1 MYEKKMAKY
10 LKQPAYTFQPSLD
23 KIKKDSYKKYETS
36 LDVMKN
42 FRQKKSLPEVGKPI
56 NFEKETTARIYM
68 YIIRNKYS

>member
-10 LKQPAYTFQPSLD
+10 LKQPAYTFQPSPD

-42 FRQKKSLPEVGKPI
+42 FRQKKAYPRWVSL
-56 NFEKETTARIYM
+56 
-68 YIIRNKYS
+68 